1 MLDNHVRSQYV
12 RACCEEPFRI
22 FFPIGVL
29 LGVVGVSLWLLFY
42 LGAGIPYPNVAHARL
57 MIEGF
62 MASFIFGFLGTA
74 GPRLTSAPRFSLFE
88 LAAIFT
94 LVLLAAGLH
103 ISGADR
109 AGDFCFLVC
118 LIVFTGALA
127 KRFHQ

>member
-29 LGVVGVSLWLLFY
+29 LGVVGVSLWLPFY

-62 MASFIFGFLGTA
+62 VGFVHLWISRNRRPQDHFGF
-74 GPRLTSAPRFSLFE
+74 
-88 LAAIFT
+88 
-94 LVLLAAGLH
+94 
-103 ISGADR
+103 
-109 AGDFCFLVC
+109 
-118 LIVFTGALA
+118 
-127 KRFHQ
+127 